1 MALGQREIRRAT
13 MPRYFFNIMEGRSQN
28 LVRDIE
34 GALLA
39 DAGEAR
45 KEALGLARDITRH
58 GIHEPRQ
65 AWAVI
70 VTDEQGDEVASVPLS
85 ATRAR
90 KSPAALDLGHRVA
103 RLESS
108 LESSLGRGTVVWLI
122 GAAALAI
129 IVQAT
134 VTTVHF
140 AQQQPSYQI
149 ASAPAEGA
157 MVAVRFAPQAS
168 MADVGKF
175 LDAYAASF
183 ADSPRP
189 GNLYRLRIGEA
200 TLPPDELTKIAGRM
214 AHEKVVEFAA
224 AVQ

>member
-1 MALGQREIRRAT
+1 

-70 VTDEQGDEVASVPLS
+70 VTDEHGDEVASVPLS

-90 KSPAALDLGHRVA
+90 KSPAAFDLGHRVA
-103 RLESS
+103 R

-122 GAAALAI
+122 GAAVLAI

-140 AQQQPSYQI
+140 SQQQPSYQI
-149 ASAPAEGA
+149 ASAPAESA
-157 MVAVRFAPQAS
+157 TVAVRFAPQAS

-183 ADSPRP
+183 ADGPQP

-200 TLPPDELTKIAGRM
+200 TLPPDELTKIVGRM
-214 AHEKVVEFAA
+214 AHEKVIEFAA

>member
-1 MALGQREIRRAT
+1 
-13 MPRYFFNIMEGRSQN
+13 MEGHSQN

-39 DAGEAR
+39 DVGEAR
-45 KEALGLARDITRH
+45 KEAVGLARDITRH
-58 GIHEPRQ
+58 GIHTKSGSHEPPH

-70 VTDEQGDEVASVPLS
+70 VSDETGDEVLSVPL
-85 ATRAR
+85 ATTRAR
-90 KSPAALDLGHRVA
+90 KSAAAFDLGQRVA

-108 LESSLGRGTVVWLI
+108 LESNLGRGTVVWLI
-122 GAAALAI
+122 GAAVLAI

-134 VTTVHF
+134 VTTVRF
-140 AQQQPSYQI
+140 AEREDSYQT

-175 LDAYAASF
+175 LDDYAASL
-183 ADSPRP
+183 AGGPQP
-189 GNLYRLRIGEA
+189 GNLYRLRIGDA
-200 TLPPDELTKIAGRM
+200 ALPPDELTQIADRM
-214 AHEKVVEFAA
+214 AHEKIIAFAA
-224 AVQ
+224 AVR

>member
-1 MALGQREIRRAT
+1 
-13 MPRYFFNIMEGRSQN
+13 MEGHSQN

-39 DAGEAR
+39 DVGEAR
-45 KEALGLARDITRH
+45 KEAVGLARDITKH
-58 GIHEPRQ
+58 GIHTKSGIHEPPH

-70 VTDEQGDEVASVPLS
+70 VSDETGDEVLSVPL
-85 ATRAR
+85 ATTRAR
-90 KSPAALDLGHRVA
+90 KSAAAFDLGQRVA
-103 RLESS
+103 RLESR
-108 LESSLGRGTVVWLI
+108 LESNLGRGTVVWLI
-122 GAAALAI
+122 GAAVLAI

-134 VTTVHF
+134 VTTVRF
-140 AQQQPSYQI
+140 AEREDSYQT

-183 ADSPRP
+183 ADGQRP
-189 GNLYRLRIGEA
+189 GNLFRLRVA
-200 TLPPDELTKIAGRM
+200 DAALPPDQLTQIAGRM
-214 AHEKVVEFAA
+214 AHEKVIAFAA